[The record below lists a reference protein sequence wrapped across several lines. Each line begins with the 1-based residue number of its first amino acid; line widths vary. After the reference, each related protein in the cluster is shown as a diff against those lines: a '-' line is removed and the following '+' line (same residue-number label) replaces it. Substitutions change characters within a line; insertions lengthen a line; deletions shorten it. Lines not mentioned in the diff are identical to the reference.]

1 MISSQRET
9 NFGDGYGL
17 VARLALTFGTSMV
30 LASLLTG
37 VTALD
42 PRVIAV
48 GVAGLALVSL
58 AACLLPARRA
68 SRINPVDALR
78 SE

>member
-1 MISSQRET
+1 M
-9 NFGDGYGL
+9 